1 MKKIIIIFVFFL
13 FMLLILEIF
22 AKILFPEF
30 SSRSVEAYKDH
41 AIIQGKKNF
50 YKKLISRNK
59 SEIYEISIRDKKFKD
74 NNIKQDYYV
83 AILGDSVSSGFGL
96 AYQNIYYA
104 VAENLLNKINIK
116 TKIVSYAN
124 NGSDLRSELK
134 QFKNFYKN
142 EDLFRKKILVYQF
155 SYNDL
160 TPAYLYG
167 FDKGHEY
174 FGPKETSEFY
184 KKMAISTA
192 AFRYKYL
199 NQSNFISWFQFTI
212 GKIKYK
218 TWEKNCSKRGIYSL
232 GEWSYAFK
240 AIGLESESEK
250 VWQGFKKDLINL
262 KDFADKNN
270 FKLYV
275 LISPISVQLPYH
287 EEMNIYNYDM
297 KCATVDARGI
307 LIKELNNLSIDVIDP
322 LPYMRQYV
330 ERFNNEGNHEDLF
343 FKLDYGHLN
352 ELGNRIM
359 GEELYRT
366 LYYNFR

>member
-1 MKKIIIIFVFFL
+1 MKKIILIPLFFL
-13 FMLLILEIF
+13 FLLLILEVF
-22 AKILFPEF
+22 AKILLPEF
-30 SSRSVEAYKDH
+30 SSRSVEVYKDH

-50 YKKLISRNK
+50 YKKLTSRNK
-59 SEIYEISIRDKKFKD
+59 SEIYEISIRDKKFNN
-74 NNIKQDYYV
+74 NNIRHDYYV

-96 AYQNIYYA
+96 AYQNTYYS

-116 TKIVSYAN
+116 TKIVSYSN

-142 EDLFRKKILVYQF
+142 EDLFKKKILVYQF
-155 SYNDL
+155 AYNDL

-167 FDKGHEY
+167 FDKGYEY
-174 FGPKETSEFY
+174 FGPKETSQFY
-184 KKMAISTA
+184 KNLTISTA

-199 NQSNFISWFQFTI
+199 NKSNFISWFQFTI

-218 TWEKNCSKRGIYSL
+218 TGERNCLERGAYSL

-240 AIGLESESEK
+240 AAGLESESEK
-250 VWQGFKKDLINL
+250 VWKGFKNDLKNL

-275 LISPISVQLPYH
+275 LISPLAVQLPHH
-287 EEMNIYNYDM
+287 EGMNIYNYDM
-297 KCATVDARGI
+297 NCATADARDI
-307 LIKELNNLSIDVIDP
+307 LIEALNSLSIDVIDP

-343 FKLDYGHLN
+343 FKLDYAHPN